1 MKKLIFSLDVC
12 LCALTASAQD
22 RWAVGG
28 RFGSGLQAQG
38 EYHFLNDNY
47 LEARFGMYYANPGAT
62 VMADFTALYNW
73 NICTMD
79 WTPSA
84 GEWFFDAGCGI
95 NVGGREHY
103 AYIGAAG
110 CAKLGIRFKN
120 APVRL
125 SLDWTPAFGAEIAYW
140 DSQTIGGYK
149 IKGGSTSNFNKYGLC
164 NFGLSCVYCF

>member
-1 MKKLIFSLDVC
+1 MKKLIFSLAVC

-38 EYHFLNDNY
+38 EYHFMNDNY

-84 GEWFFDAGCGI
+84 VNGSSTRLRYQCRRSRTLCLYRCG
-95 NVGGREHY
+95 RLRQ
-103 AYIGAAG
+103 IGYQIQK
-110 CAKLGIRFKN
+110 CACSSLIR
-120 APVRL
+120 
-125 SLDWTPAFGAEIAYW
+125 LDSRIRCRDCILEQSDRRRI
-140 DSQTIGGYK
+140 
-149 IKGGSTSNFNKYGLC
+149 
-164 NFGLSCVYCF
+164 